1 MQMLQHF
8 QNINVEFLKELKDR
22 ESWKKTL
29 LVLSRSK
36 VAWNAAYAGNPVD
49 QPTMSQISEQLS
61 QDGSQTSE
69 STQNARRY
77 HEFFTY
83 LNAKMWE
90 NSGMLMTNHSKDLD
104 IMPQV

>member
-1 MQMLQHF
+1 MLQNF
-8 QNINVEFLKELKDR
+8 QKINVEFLKEPKDR

-29 LVLSRSK
+29 LVLGRSK
-36 VAWNAAYAGNPVD
+36 VAWNAGNPVD
-49 QPTMSQISEQLS
+49 QPTTSHISEQLS
-61 QDGSQTSE
+61 QDGSQPSE

-77 HEFFTY
+77 HEFYTY

-90 NSGMLMTNHSKDLD
+90 NSGMLTTNHSKDLD